1 MSNFF
6 KRLFNRNTLARGAG
20 QTNNPIPIDPDTG
33 APMFDNWNDWDEF
46 SNKNSGYNRFFLPDE
61 AQFMEE
67 TKLREEETIGLWTT
81 NDGEPISPSRNLLGG
96 ADVRLNDLS
105 DDIYNDLSLT
115 NDLKLVT
122 TTDEVDNENGDEEI
136 TNEELDKTKDPMI
149 TAMVGAASQAM
160 EGITGIVSGLVGQR
174 KRKAEQR
181 AAKRDFDN
189 QMAEFRAIDTSN
201 PFANVQNPYEDL
213 TVNLQQAQFESQQ
226 QQLGMATA
234 MGQMRGAAG
243 SSGVAAMAQAMANQQ
258 SINLQRSA
266 ASIGQQESRNQ
277 ALAAQGAERRET
289 LLAQGEQ
296 ESRRMQFAKQNRL
309 LDITSDR
316 KIAADEA
323 VAAARQ
329 SMISGVG
336 NLVGG
341 LGTAAIHGA
350 MDGDKGM
357 FGIGK
362 GWGEKKDDDGNS

>member
-1 MSNFF
+1 
-6 KRLFNRNTLARGAG
+6 
-20 QTNNPIPIDPDTG
+20 
-33 APMFDNWNDWDEF
+33 
-46 SNKNSGYNRFFLPDE
+46 
-61 AQFMEE
+61 
-67 TKLREEETIGLWTT
+67 
-81 NDGEPISPSRNLLGG
+81 
-96 ADVRLNDLS
+96 
-105 DDIYNDLSLT
+105 
-115 NDLKLVT
+115 
-122 TTDEVDNENGDEEI
+122 
-136 TNEELDKTKDPMI
+136 
-149 TAMVGAASQAM
+149 M

-296 ESRRMQFAKQNRL
+296 ESRRMSFAKQNRL
-309 LDITSDR
+309 LDLTSDR

-329 SMISGVG
+329 SMVSGVG
-336 NLVGG
+336 NLLGG
-341 LGTAAIHGA
+341 AASGVIA
-350 MDGDKGM
+350 AKGEDW
-357 FGIGK
+357 FG
-362 GWGEKKDDDGNS
+362 

>member
-1 MSNFF
+1 MPHILESLPNLGHNINHDGSTPLQLVNPLYGGPGSIADRIGVNTPAFSQVVNVLDNIQISPYVPSIAQQRTNSYLEQKETLKQIDIDNLLKSTMDFKTSN
-6 KRLFNRNTLARGAG
+6 KLFNTNAVVDTEDDEVIEKNENEE
-20 QTNNPIPIDPDTG
+20 QETNND
-33 APMFDNWNDWDEF
+33 
-46 SNKNSGYNRFFLPDE
+46 
-61 AQFMEE
+61 
-67 TKLREEETIGLWTT
+67 
-81 NDGEPISPSRNLLGG
+81 
-96 ADVRLNDLS
+96 
-105 DDIYNDLSLT
+105 
-115 NDLKLVT
+115 
-122 TTDEVDNENGDEEI
+122 I
-136 TNEELDKTKDPMI
+136 TNEEQDKTQDPMV
-149 TAMVGAASQAM
+149 TAMVGAASQAI

-213 TVNLQQAQFESQQ
+213 TVNLQEAQFQAQQ

-350 MDGDKGM
+350 MDGEKGM
-357 FGIGK
+357 FGIGAN
-362 GWGEKKDDDGNS
+362 WGEGKD